1 MDYLYTFFYILST
14 LLFIGAFIYAFIYLK
29 SIQKIQKE
37 ISVKPPLI
45 VNSFLLL
52 SQILSLTVVVS
63 ICLILI
69 KEFFSFNLILF

>member
-69 KEFFSFNLILF
+69 KEFFFF